1 MTANQLRH
9 ILTLMRSDIRS
20 TLAAAIPACRDIDNG
35 VDYLC
40 DIRDALDHHYR
51 WSRTPHGHAYFSEL
65 SYRYCEIQEGYDAP
79 FQPLPCPLHTP

>member
-20 TLAAAIPACRDIDNG
+20 TLAAAGPVRDEDRL
-35 VDYLC
+35 DYERS
-40 DIRDALDHHYR
+40 IRDALDDSYR